1 MKHVGGGLEVRERCG
16 VCNDVGG
23 GGEPG
28 VEAAQEVED
37 KLRGGYGV
45 ANLPKGI
52 GGTLEL
58 LGVGVDREVALGQ
71 VVELQLEDDGARLLV
86 RLEQCF
92 DGDVQRA
99 GVLSRLHGE
108 VEDGVVDGA
117 IHPAADASVG
127 LRP

>member
-1 MKHVGGGLEVRERCG
+1 V
-16 VCNDVGG
+16 
-23 GGEPG
+23 G

-37 KLRGGYGV
+37 ELCGGDSV
-45 ANLPKGI
+45 ADLPMGI

-71 VVELQLEDDGARLLV
+71 VVELLLEEDGARLLV
-86 RLEQCF
+86 RLEQCL

-108 VEDGVVDGA
+108 VEDGVVD
-117 IHPAADASVG
+117 
-127 LRP
+127 